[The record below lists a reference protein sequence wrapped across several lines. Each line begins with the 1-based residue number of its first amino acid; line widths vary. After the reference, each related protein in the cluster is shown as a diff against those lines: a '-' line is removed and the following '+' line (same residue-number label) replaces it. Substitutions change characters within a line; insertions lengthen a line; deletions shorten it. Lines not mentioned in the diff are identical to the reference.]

1 MISFGSVVD
10 SNFSK
15 IIGFLTVIIR
25 WILLE
30 QLGRKAKYFKSLENS
45 KFIV

>member
-1 MISFGSVVD
+1 MISFGSVAD

-15 IIGFLTVIIR
+15 IIGLLTVIIR

-30 QLGRKAKYFKSLENS
+30 QLDRKEKYFRSLE
-45 KFIV
+45 KFII

>member
-1 MISFGSVVD
+1 MISFGSIAD

-15 IIGFLTVIIR
+15 IIDLLTVIIR

-30 QLGRKAKYFKSLENS
+30 QMGRKEKHFKSLE
-45 KFIV
+45 KFII